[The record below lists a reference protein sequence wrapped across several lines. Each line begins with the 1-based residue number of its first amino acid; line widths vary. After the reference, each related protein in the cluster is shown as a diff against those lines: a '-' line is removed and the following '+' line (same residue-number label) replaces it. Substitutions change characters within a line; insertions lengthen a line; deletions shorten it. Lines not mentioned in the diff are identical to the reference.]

1 MELVFVS
8 GNNNK
13 VKEISNKLPDFFS
26 LKGLKDLNVFD
37 DIPETSD
44 TFKGN
49 AQQKADYI
57 FEKFGLNCFADDSG
71 LEVDALNGAPGVYS
85 ARFAGDQKDDD
96 ANNQL
101 LISKLKNESNRSARF
116 KTVICL
122 ILEGKHYFF
131 EGTVEGKIILEARG
145 EDGFGY
151 DPLFVPNGIDKTF
164 AELSLEEKNQMSH
177 RAQAVEK
184 MVTFLKSYLIEK

>member
-26 LKGLKDLNVFD
+26 LKGLKDLNVYD
-37 DIPETSD
+37 EIPETSD
-44 TFKGN
+44 TFRGN

-96 ANNQL
+96 ANNRL

-131 EGTVEGKIILEARG
+131 EGTVEGQIILEARG
-145 EDGFGY
+145 KDGFGY
-151 DPLFVPNGIDKTF
+151 DPLFVANGIDKTF
-164 AELSLEEKNQMSH
+164 AELSLEEKNQLSH

-184 MVTFLKSYLIEK
+184 MVAFLKSYLIEK

>member
-37 DIPETSD
+37 EIPETSD

-85 ARFAGDQKDDD
+85 ARYAGNQKDDN
-96 ANNQL
+96 ANNLL
-101 LISKLKNESNRSARF
+101 LISKLKNETNRSARF

-131 EGTVEGKIILEARG
+131 EGTIEGQIILEARG
-145 EDGFGY
+145 GDGFGY
-151 DPLFVPNGIDKTF
+151 DPLFVPNGSNKTF
-164 AELSLEEKNQMSH
+164 AELTLEVKNQISH
-177 RAQAVEK
+177 RAKAVEK
-184 MVTFLKSYLIEK
+184 MVSFLKTYFIEK

>member
-101 LISKLKNESNRSARF
+101 LISKLKDESNRSARF

-131 EGTVEGKIILEARG
+131 EGTVEGQIILEARG

>member
-37 DIPETSD
+37 EIPETSD

-85 ARFAGDQKDDD
+85 ARYAGNQKDDN
-96 ANNQL
+96 ANNLL
-101 LISKLKNESNRSARF
+101 LISKLKNETNRSARF

-131 EGTVEGKIILEARG
+131 EGTVEGQIILEARG
-145 EDGFGY
+145 GDGFGY
-151 DPLFVPNGIDKTF
+151 DPLFVPNGSNKTF
-164 AELSLEEKNQMSH
+164 AELTLEVKNQISH
-177 RAQAVEK
+177 RAKAVEK
-184 MVTFLKSYLIEK
+184 MVSFLKTYFIEK